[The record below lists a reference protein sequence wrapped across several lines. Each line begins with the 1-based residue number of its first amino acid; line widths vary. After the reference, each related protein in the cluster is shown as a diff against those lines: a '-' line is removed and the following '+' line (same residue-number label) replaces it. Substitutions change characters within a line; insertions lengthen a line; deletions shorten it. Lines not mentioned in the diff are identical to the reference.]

1 MRTLI
6 MLGIAVSALVVA
18 ERAAAVE
25 LPMANSQVTAA
36 NGHKKGKEQPMDYGT
51 GFPGNDRV
59 YSSGA
64 DRYPVEGEYRR
75 VDDVDYQG
83 RWTGTWDGTYEAPD
97 GRVYEGQYQGTY
109 NGAAGTTYA
118 PPPPR
123 DPYADGYRTGMD
135 QRYGYDPREDER
147 MARLCRDD
155 GLGGG
160 VIGAVVGGVA
170 GNRIAGRGNRTAG
183 TLIGAGVGGIA
194 GAVIDQSEDR
204 KKCAAWRA
212 ARQGASHG
220 GYPGGYYPGGAPAPY
235 YPHGGAPQG
244 GAYYQGGYGYGYY
257 SPGVVVTTVITQPAP
272 VVTETVTTTTTS
284 YETVYVQQR
293 QRHAPK
299 KRTYKPRPKP
309 RCGC

>member
-6 MLGIAVSALVVA
+6 MLGIAVSALVAA

-25 LPMANSQVTAA
+25 LPMADSHVSAA
-36 NGHKKGKEQPMDYGT
+36 NGHKKGKELPMDYGT

-118 PPPPR
+118 PPPR

-160 VIGAVVGGVA
+160 IIGAVVGGVA

-220 GYPGGYYPGGAPAPY
+220 GYPGGYYQGGAPAPY
-235 YPHGGAPQG
+235 YPQGGAPHG
-244 GAYYQGGYGYGYY
+244 GTYYQGGYGYY

-272 VVTETVTTTTTS
+272 VVTETVTTTTTTS

-293 QRHAPK
+293 QRHVPK